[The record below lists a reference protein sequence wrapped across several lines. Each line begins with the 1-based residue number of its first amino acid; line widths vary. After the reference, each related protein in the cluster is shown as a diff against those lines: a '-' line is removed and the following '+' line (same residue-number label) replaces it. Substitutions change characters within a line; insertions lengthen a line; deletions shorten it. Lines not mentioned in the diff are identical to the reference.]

1 VFSIV
6 LTGTKR
12 KEDTPMSVKE
22 LTKIT
27 LTDFRYLWLF
37 LDGIVLKKK
46 IGFKAKKRMV
56 LVAYG
61 IRVLTAKM

>member
-1 VFSIV
+1 
-6 LTGTKR
+6 
-12 KEDTPMSVKE
+12 MSVKE